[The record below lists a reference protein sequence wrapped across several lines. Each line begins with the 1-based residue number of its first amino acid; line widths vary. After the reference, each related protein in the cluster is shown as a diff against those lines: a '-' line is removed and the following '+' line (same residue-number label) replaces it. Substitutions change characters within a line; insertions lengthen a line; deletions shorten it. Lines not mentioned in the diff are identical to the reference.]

1 MKSEFIKY
9 IKSKKFVIVFIVLML
24 LSIAESVDTFYYT
37 KIIDFYGININP
49 AFISILSNNNN
60 IKFTCILSWLMPIY
74 LILSYCDKYNIE
86 RKRGMQ
92 NVYLTKMTRKKHFFV
107 KMGISFINPFILV
120 GIPVLFN
127 LLTNISFLY
136 GGNCFMDM
144 ETFSLEVAGS
154 YLITCMAH
162 PYITYLLYLLSYLVI
177 CGILSCVCQSICII
191 TRDNKISYV
200 LCLALWMVYFT
211 DPMFSVAPALQP
223 FVFEYRLIDGIK
235 GAIYFCVPAIVII
248 IIAYIISMGRKDEI

>member
-1 MKSEFIKY
+1 MKSEFLKY
-9 IKSKKFVIVFIVLML
+9 IKSKKFIIVFIVLML
-24 LSIAESVDTFYYT
+24 LSIVESVDTYYYT

-60 IKFTCILSWLMPIY
+60 IKYTCILFWLMPIY

-92 NVYLTKMTRKKHFFV
+92 NVYLTKMSRKKHFFV

-136 GGNCFMDM
+136 GGNAFMDM
-144 ETFSLEVAGS
+144 ETFSLDVAGK
-154 YLITCMAH
+154 YLTTCIAH
-162 PYITYLLYLLSYLVI
+162 PYITYLLYSLSFLVI
-177 CGILSCVCQSICII
+177 CGILGCVCQSICII

-200 LCLALWMVYFT
+200 LCLVFWMIYFT
-211 DPMFSVAPALQP
+211 DPKFSVSMAMQP
-223 FVFEYRLIDGIK
+223 FVFEFTFIDGVM
-235 GAIYFCVPAIVII
+235 GAAYFCVPAIVII
-248 IIAYIISMGRKDEI
+248 TTAYIISMGRKDEI